1 MRAEALTQELGRPV
15 TNPVRWQREPS
26 QPRPPDVPQS
36 LPAQK
41 RPSGS
46 LGAPVYRPPA
56 VPQRHWPEA
65 VSRFEERPSRPPQPA
80 YPPPRYPQYP
90 SGRPPPY
97 VPPRPPSPPPAPYS
111 DRRWPRRCTLCA
123 AFVVV
128 TAGVALLVRS
138 VWPRLPLPFVPSPAP
153 EPARP
158 QLAMVDLLLRSGH
171 PEALQQL
178 AAAGVSTLRQLE
190 AMTPRDALSIGV
202 SPTAWAAIVGAL
214 LRPHDP
220 KPLAAPWT
228 PQPPQP
234 PAASPAPPPPPSPPP
249 PPPPSPPPPP
259 LVCAPIG
266 CRSPAEVDV
275 LLQSRPCTTV
285 SAHAFRRAVTLDADY
300 AVVAGRETA
309 FLAECTAAVAV
320 PGVVC
325 ADVFQGSVVVALG
338 SNSSTQL
345 GTAASQIQRQGV
357 STTFG
362 TMRATP
368 ATTPAPQRDCDDS
381 AVWSWRYVSIALG
394 VVVLVLAAVICAL
407 LVMRARSDKGGRK
420 RRGDDKEGEMSRQA
434 PSAATDQA
442 KSVVYAPSPGS
453 WPPPTSR
460 PRQWQ
465 SVKSPISDRAP
476 DLGQLVHLGPAWEV
490 RRHVE
495 TCPALHDVQW
505 TDVYEDHCNR
515 TGTVVEV
522 DTDGTAK
529 VQFPDGAEVWYPFQC
544 VVAAEQQPW
553 HGEQPPHA
561 LTRHG

>member
-1 MRAEALTQELGRPV
+1 MTELQTLTFGRADRVFTTQSAGDLSVPFAAAAQRVAQSVGAAAAVGGGLYSIEYCTPRRSGDAHPMRL
-15 TNPVRWQREPS
+15 RWQG
-26 QPRPPDVPQS
+26 QD
-36 LPAQK
+36 
-41 RPSGS
+41 
-46 LGAPVYRPPA
+46 LGWETQYTTVGIDSELARA
-56 VPQRHWPEA
+56 CEA
-65 VSRFEERPSRPPQPA
+65 TVC
-80 YPPPRYPQYP
+80 
-90 SGRPPPY
+90 
-97 VPPRPPSPPPAPYS
+97 V
-111 DRRWPRRCTLCA
+111 CT
-123 AFVVV
+123 
-128 TAGVALLVRS
+128 
-138 VWPRLPLPFVPSPAP
+138 
-153 EPARP
+153 
-158 QLAMVDLLLRSGH
+158 
-171 PEALQQL
+171 
-178 AAAGVSTLRQLE
+178 
-190 AMTPRDALSIGV
+190 
-202 SPTAWAAIVGAL
+202 
-214 LRPHDP
+214 
-220 KPLAAPWT
+220 
-228 PQPPQP
+228 
-234 PAASPAPPPPPSPPP
+234 PAPPMPPPP